1 MKTEPVKKNA
11 AVKWMTWLFYGQF
24 IWFFLPNIVNIND
37 VFFSLVLVTLNI
49 STIVVCI
56 INLLKEKKKMFII
69 FTLVISLILFTIVF
83 FLFILGAFL
92 AISNKTNTLV
102 LQ

>member
-56 INLLKEKKKMFII
+56 INLLKEKKKA
-69 FTLVISLILFTIVF
+69 FTITALVISLLLFALICF
-83 FLFILGAFL
+83 FLLIGFISALIGQEFL
-92 AISNKTNTLV
+92 
-102 LQ
+102 Q